1 MCDPATVLQAMQPC
15 AACPSSCPD
24 VFDSCTKGE
33 TGLLQAVNALLEA
46 VDLPGSTEVAV
57 PKWQHSQ
64 AAGSRLSLQ
73 EALQLC
79 YDIR

>member
-1 MCDPATVLQAMQPC
+1 M
-15 AACPSSCPD
+15 
-24 VFDSCTKGE
+24 
-33 TGLLQAVNALLEA
+33 QAVSALLEA

-64 AAGSRLSLQ
+64 AAGSRLSLHK
-73 EALQLC
+73 ALQMC